1 MNKKLA
7 FLLFAIGIG
16 ATSTQAIADS
26 CGWTCLRT
34 YQACVASGADQLQ
47 CDLDRLDCYD
57 RCGI

>member
-7 FLLFAIGIG
+7 LLLFAIGVG
-16 ATSTQAIADS
+16 VTSAQAADS

-34 YQACVASGADQLQ
+34 YQACVKAGTPTLD
-47 CDLDRLDCYD
+47 CELDREDCYA